1 MVGTRQ
7 AARSILVALTLAVAT
22 LAAGAFPATADEP
35 AGFGYFHTYAE
46 MEAVIDAAV
55 ADHPDIAQKFSIGQS
70 YHGREIWAIKL
81 TGDVAAGNQGRPEVL
96 IDGMI
101 HGRERAAG
109 ELAIYMIQVLTGKY
123 GQTTNLGRR
132 VTAMLNTRV
141 VYIVPMV
148 NADGAVYDFK
158 NGTLHS
164 WRKNRQP
171 IPGSSE
177 VGIDLNRNFGFRWSC
192 CGGSSGNPASDTY
205 RGPSPWYAPE
215 DVAYRDFIKSR
226 VVDGEQRITAILSLH
241 SAGRLVLW
249 PYGYTRVDVPS
260 TMTAD
265 DHTAFVALGNGMA
278 NRNGYVPQQSSDL
291 YITDGDQN
299 DWAYHAQR
307 IFALTLE
314 MKKGAVRRYYP
325 SKSELAADLARNK
338 LAVLWFLGQA
348 DCPYRAGGL
357 DNVYCAAPSAAELAS
372 ASIVRQSIKRAE

>member
-1 MVGTRQ
+1 M
-7 AARSILVALTLAVAT
+7 ALTILASLGLGPVA
-22 LAAGAFPATADEP
+22 ADEP

-55 ADHPDIAQKFSIGQS
+55 ADHPDIALKFSIGRS
-70 YHGREIWAIKL
+70 YNGRKIWAIKL

-101 HGRERAAG
+101 HARERASG
-109 ELAIYMIQVLTGKY
+109 ELAIYTIGLLTGNY
-123 GQTTNLGRR
+123 GRATNLGRR
-132 VTAMLNTRV
+132 VTVMLNTRV

-158 NGTLHS
+158 NDMFHS

-177 VGIDLNRNFGFRWSC
+177 VGIDLNRNFGFRWGC

-215 DVAYRDFIKSR
+215 DVAYRDFISSR
-226 VVDGEQRITAILSLH
+226 VVDGEQQITAILSLH

-249 PYGYTRVDVPS
+249 PYGYTRADVPS

-265 DHTAFVALGNGMA
+265 DHAAFVALGNGMA
-278 NRNGYVPQQSSDL
+278 DRNGYVPQQSSDL

-325 SKSELAADLARNK
+325 SQSELDADLARNK

-348 DCPYRAGGL
+348 DCPYRAAAL
-357 DNVYCAAPSAAELAS
+357 DGQYCGASSSAALGATW
-372 ASIVRQSIKRAE
+372 IGRQSFKQAD